1 MPDAKPESTLKT
13 GAEQPAKDSLEEKT
27 LLSWKALA
35 RPFKKQKKEY
45 FTTIGTIAGLVIVI
59 LLFLK
64 EILLIGVI
72 LSLGFIFYVLVT
84 IPPKEIE
91 NKITNKGVYSAGH
104 FYPWEQ
110 LDSFWIS
117 ESHGQK
123 ILNMTTYLRFP
134 NRLFILL
141 GEIEEKTTK
150 ETLLEYVRFNP
161 SPPRTFLDEAA
172 DFLARKMPLEK

>member
-13 GAEQPAKDSLEEKT
+13 EARQPARDSLEEKT

-72 LSLGFIFYVLVT
+72 LSLGFIFYVLAT

-91 NKITNKGVYSAGH
+91 NKITNRGVYSAEH
-104 FYPWEQ
+104 FYSWEQ

-117 ESHGQK
+117 ESRGQK
-123 ILNMTTYLRFP
+123 ILNLATFLRFP
-134 NRLFILL
+134 NQVFILL
-141 GEIEEKTTK
+141 GEIDEKTTK
-150 ETLLEYVRFNP
+150 EMLLGYMRFNP
-161 SPPRTFLDEAA
+161 SPPRSFLDNAA
-172 DFLARKMPLEK
+172 EFLAKKMPLEK